1 MANEIQEFFLGQ
13 NEQEIFM
20 HLASMIKFTEQRQGM
35 KLTEVW
41 SLTAFSQTT
50 TATCFGAT
58 ENRKGHTIT
67 RSLVFMEYY
76 QQRIIQNK

>member
-1 MANEIQEFFLGQ
+1 MQP
-13 NEQEIFM
+13 
-20 HLASMIKFTEQRQGM
+20 ASMINFTEQRQGM
-35 KLTEVW
+35 KLTVVW

-50 TATCFGAT
+50 TTTCFGET
-58 ENRKGHTIT
+58 ENRKEDTIT